1 MIQLVPMSFLSTIQ
15 SQKLIS
21 GSCDSGSE
29 TPNPEWPVL
38 CDSVCVEQLFLVL
51 DCKMRFFTEIQQII
65 HRVNP
70 ACPQA
75 QLEAETALIEQG
87 ILDSLQIVAV
97 IGEIENDLGVRIA
110 IEDVIP
116 ENFESIRSI
125 CLLIDRTLV
134 DHKAAT

>member
-1 MIQLVPMSFLSTIQ
+1 
-15 SQKLIS
+15 
-21 GSCDSGSE
+21 
-29 TPNPEWPVL
+29 
-38 CDSVCVEQLFLVL
+38 
-51 DCKMRFFTEIQQII
+51 MRFFTEIQQII

-70 ACPQA
+70 ACPQS
-75 QLEAETALIEQG
+75 QLQAETALIEQG

-125 CLLIDRTLV
+125 CRLV
-134 DHKAAT
+134 DHTLVHQQADT